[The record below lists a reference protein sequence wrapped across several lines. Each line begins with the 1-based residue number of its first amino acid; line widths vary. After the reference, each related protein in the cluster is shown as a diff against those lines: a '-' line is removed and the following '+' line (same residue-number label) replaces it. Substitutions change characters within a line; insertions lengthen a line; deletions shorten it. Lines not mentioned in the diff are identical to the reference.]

1 VAPATRTGLGF
12 LLSRIGLKGLDR
24 CMIKNQKKKKASV
37 MSAITDESLLVIV
50 VVEVF

>member
-1 VAPATRTGLGF
+1 MTRPSSANF
-12 LLSRIGLKGLDR
+12 IGT
-24 CMIKNQKKKKASV
+24 QASV